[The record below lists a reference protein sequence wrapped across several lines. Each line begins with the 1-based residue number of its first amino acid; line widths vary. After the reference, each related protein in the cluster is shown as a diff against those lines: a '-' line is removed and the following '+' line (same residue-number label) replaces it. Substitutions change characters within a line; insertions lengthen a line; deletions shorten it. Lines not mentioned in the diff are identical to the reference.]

1 MKKVLI
7 IFLVLIC
14 TCGIG
19 YIGYV
24 IFNSKNIDSV
34 ELVGNIQT
42 LYVVGDEID
51 YEDAKLKVTYKNG
64 TMKYVDLDSK
74 NVEVTYFSTSVE
86 THAKMNILYKSAVIP
101 VEYNV
106 IQTGAYYLK
115 SYKKVYLNSSSGAS
129 TTKNNYTLSNT
140 KEMIY
145 IGSGGICY
153 YYTKNSGS
161 WKMIDG
167 NYNSSLN
174 WTIIADKLTVNLPS
188 STYEIKAEYLENG
201 KMNLI
206 SETYDNISGTELIRS
221 TEEKIFDRTDEMKV
235 NQTASKVKVAEN
247 LLNDGIANYNI
258 GQAINESN
266 PQVFLEVTYLQYS
279 AGHQFRKVYVQ
290 VEPSMIV
297 NNFSTSNKNST
308 GTYATLAYAGFNNI
322 ELYYKVV

>member
-14 TCGIG
+14 SCGIG

-64 TMKYVDLDSK
+64 TMKYVELDSK
-74 NVEVTYFSTSVE
+74 SVDITYFSTSVE
-86 THAKMNILYKSAVIP
+86 THAKMNIVYKSAVIP

-115 SYKKVYLNSSSGAS
+115 NFKKVYLNSSNGAS
-129 TTKNNYTLSNT
+129 TLKNNYTITDTN
-140 KEMIY
+140 EMIY
-145 IGSGGICY
+145 IGSSGVCY
-153 YYTKNSGS
+153 YYTKDSNG
-161 WKMIDG
+161 WHMIDG

-174 WTIIADKLTVNLPS
+174 WTITADTLNVTLPS
-188 STYEIKAEYLENG
+188 SKYEIKVEYLENG

-206 SETYDNISGTELIRS
+206 SLTYNGVSGTDLIGS
-221 TEEKIFDRTDEMKV
+221 SEEKVFERTEEMKV
-235 NQTASKVKVAEN
+235 NQTASSVSVAEN
-247 LLNDGIANYNI
+247 FLNNGIATYSV
-258 GQAINESN
+258 GQKINESN
-266 PQVFLEVTYLQYS
+266 PQVFLEVTYLQYNS
-279 AGHQFRKVYVQ
+279 SHQFRKVYVQ

-297 NNFSTSNKNST
+297 NNFSTSSKNSLAT
-308 GTYATLAYAGFNNI
+308 HATLAYSGFNNI

>member
-14 TCGIG
+14 SCGIG

-64 TMKYVDLDSK
+64 TMKYVDIDSK
-74 NVEVTYFSTSVE
+74 SVDITYFSTSVE
-86 THAKMNILYKSAVIP
+86 THAKMNIVYKSAVIP

-106 IQTGAYYLK
+106 IQKGAYYLK
-115 SYKKVYLNSSSGAS
+115 SYEKVYLSSLTEPS
-129 TTKNNYTLSNT
+129 TISDNYTIDDT
-140 KEMIY
+140 FEMIY
-145 IGSGGICY
+145 IDSNGVCNY
-153 YYTKNSGS
+153 YVKNSGI

-167 NYNSSLN
+167 NYNSTLK
-174 WTIIADKLTVNLPS
+174 WTITADTLNVALAN
-188 STYEIKAEYLENG
+188 STYQIKAEYLDSG

-206 SETYDNISGTELIRS
+206 SETFDTVAGTGLIGSSEKRVFER
-221 TEEKIFDRTDEMKV
+221 TEEMKT
-235 NQTASKVKVAEN
+235 NQTANSVSVAEN
-247 LLNDGIANYNI
+247 FLNDGIATYSV
-258 GQAINESN
+258 GQKINECD
-266 PQVFLEVTYLQYS
+266 PQVLLEVTYLQYNTS
-279 AGHQFRKVYVQ
+279 HQFRKVYVQ
-290 VEPSMIV
+290 VEPSMVV
-297 NNFSTSNKNST
+297 NNFSTSAKNNSAT
-308 GTYATLAYAGFNNI
+308 FATLTYSGFNNI